1 MFAKSKSSSKATRRP
16 FDREI
21 LRRASEIAS
30 KYQIILQFED
40 GEYYGRGLEMPYVMS
55 DGKTP
60 DACVT
65 ATRQAMTVAAATLLE
80 RGEIPPTPASLKK
93 RSEQIN
99 IRLTPEE
106 KLLLE
111 ELARSK
117 GFRGISD
124 FVRSTSLSYIS

>member
-1 MFAKSKSSSKATRRP
+1 MSAKSKNFSKTVRRP
-16 FDREI
+16 FSREI
-21 LRRASEIAS
+21 LKRASAIAAH
-30 KYQIILQFED
+30 YQIVLQFED
-40 GEYYGRGLEMPYVMS
+40 GEYYGRGLEMPFVMN

-65 ATRQAMTVAAATLLE
+65 ATREALTIAVADLLDRDE
-80 RGEIPPTPASLKK
+80 VPPSPASLNK
-93 RSEQIN
+93 RSEQVN
-99 IRLTPEE
+99 IRLTSEE

-124 FVRSTSLSYIS
+124 FVRSTSL